1 MTYDRCPDCRYDLE
15 IGTRRCPECGAF
27 LTWWPRTFR
36 SNAREQAWRGATLG
50 LAIAVGVL
58 AAFTRLAAMIWL
70 SPGGI
75 DRGVMLGIIAAFA
88 AAMGSLI
95 WVCIRG
101 GLWSASWVRLTI
113 IASASALVAA
123 EVAMIALFSLR
134 G

>member
-1 MTYDRCPDCRYDLE
+1 M
-15 IGTRRCPECGAF
+15 
-27 LTWWPRTFR
+27 TWWPCTFR
-36 SNAREQAWRGATLG
+36 SNAREQAWRGATVG
-50 LAIAVGVL
+50 LAISVGVL
-58 AAFTRLAAMIWL
+58 AAFTRVAVMFWL

-123 EVAMIALFSLR
+123 ELAM
-134 G
+134 